1 MRPVDNWVPVR
12 VWFTKTGRARYIS
25 HLDLNRCMARAIHKA
40 KIPLWYTEG
49 FNPHAF
55 MTFALPLS
63 LGIDGVRESM
73 DIRLEEE
80 ISKEDMIEKINA
92 GLPSDIRIY
101 DVKEPVMKPGKIA
114 YASFTITM
122 EPEDRT
128 AAEAEQTL
136 RDLLAQETVV
146 VKKKSK
152 SGIKD
157 VDIKPFLDVREL
169 RIEGDT
175 VVCEIVLPAG
185 STQNVNPHLLFDAL
199 ENFCGVRFYA
209 RIVRTNLYD
218 KDGVVFA

>member
-1 MRPVDNWVPVR
+1 MSAENWVTVR
-12 VWFTKTGRARYIS
+12 VWFKKTGRAKYIS
-25 HLDLNRCMARAIHKA
+25 HLDLNRCMARATQKA

-73 DIRLEEE
+73 DIRLVEE
-80 ISKEDMIEKINA
+80 ISKEDLIAKVNA
-92 GLPSDIRIY
+92 GLPEDIRLF
-101 DVKEPVMKPGKIA
+101 DVTEPVMKPGKIA
-114 YASFTITM
+114 YASFTITI

-128 AAEAEQTL
+128 AEACEQTI

-157 VDIKPFLDVREL
+157 VDIKPFLDIREL
-169 RIEGDT
+169 RTENGKVVIE
-175 VVCEIVLPAG
+175 IMLPAG

-199 ENFCGVRFYA
+199 ENFCGTRFYA
-209 RIVRTNLYD
+209 GIVRNDLFD
-218 KDGVVFA
+218 KDGVVFE